1 MKSDSVAGKL
11 SKHYEFWES
20 DLAASSFV
28 LSIVKHGYKLPFVS
42 NPPPFYA
49 RPNASSLRNKT
60 FVQDSIVELLRK
72 RCIRET
78 SNMPFCCN
86 PLTVADKGKLR
97 LVIDLSE

>member
-49 RPNASSLRNKT
+49 RPNASSLY
-60 FVQDSIVELLRK
+60 
-72 RCIRET
+72 
-78 SNMPFCCN
+78 
-86 PLTVADKGKLR
+86 
-97 LVIDLSE
+97 